1 MRKAKQ
7 DNWRY
12 SIVDIEQDALEASEG
27 DLDEEDSFSCCGI
40 NMCGS
45 MYPFEVVNWI
55 AVVGHFLSFLF
66 MFILYPYD
74 TPFEIPYTETY
85 IKWNQL
91 KNETGNETCAPS
103 LGRINTTDP
112 EEDFCIGVVTD
123 TIPGSGV
130 NLGILIIAFHV
141 LSFLFQ
147 GLAGLS
153 MCWSGGI
160 GVGRFRFRYTT
171 EISKGRNLLRFVEY
185 GFSASI
191 MLVAIALLN
200 GVTDINLIA
209 CIAVLTAATQI
220 AGLVCEYLLA
230 KDDDDGDWLIALLLH
245 LIAWM
250 QFFCAYGVIMHA
262 FVRSATQDKD
272 IRPPDFVWVIV
283 LAIFAFYAVFG
294 MVQVAE
300 LLCYKSRLCNCC
312 NDVRS
317 CRVGGPKKIQDKD
330 GNLVYEE
337 GKKKKVAREPEDV
350 TKYRINYQCKEMTY
364 VTLSLASKLVLG
376 WLIFTNFLFRS

>member
-1 MRKAKQ
+1 MLKDSLMMRKAKQ

-12 SIVDIEQDALEASEG
+12 SIVDIEQDALEASAG
-27 DLDEEDSFSCCGI
+27 DLSEEDDFSCCGI
-40 NMCGS
+40 NMCGV

-55 AVVGHFLSFLF
+55 AVFGHFCSFVAMLY
-66 MFILYPYD
+66 LYPYD

-91 KNETGNETCAPS
+91 KNVTGNETCAPS
-103 LGRINTTDP
+103 LGRINTTDVA
-112 EEDFCIGVVTD
+112 EDFCIGVITD
-123 TIPGSGV
+123 TIPDSGV

-147 GLAGLS
+147 GLAGVS

-160 GVGRFRFRYTT
+160 GVCSLRFRYTT

-230 KDDDDGDWLIALLLH
+230 KEGDYGDWLVAVGLH

-250 QFFCAYGVIMHA
+250 QFLCAYGVIMHA
-262 FVRSATQDKD
+262 FVRSATQDED

-312 NDVRS
+312 NDVRQ
-317 CRVGGPKKIQDKD
+317 CRVGGPKII
-330 GNLVYEE
+330 NEE
-337 GKKKKVAREPEDV
+337 TKEREPEDV